1 MIWFTVSALY
11 IDFYVVGRA
20 AGLLFCLTT
29 ALTLGV
35 VHTYAAR
42 CYALLSPARAAG
54 CVAGLSSAMR
64 GGAWDRLREIVV
76 ASDTCS
82 ATRCCARKS
91 NSMYFSGGVNS
102 FLHTYAALHWYNT
115 LCVLQRMCERPFG
128 FHGWFLCTAHC
139 LGPVMR
145 SLETSVLCECIL
157 YAVTQKR
164 RNRWPLLSDKT
175 SRCFIVQW
183 SDTLTL

>member
-76 ASDTCS
+76 ASDTCC

-91 NSMYFSGGVNS
+91 NSMYFSGGVKFS
-102 FLHTYAALHWYNT
+102 SHIRCAALVQHP
-115 LCVLQRMCERPFG
+115 LCFTAYVWTALWFPRLVFMHSSLSWPSDAFTWNIRTVRMYIV
-128 FHGWFLCTAHC
+128 HGDA
-139 LGPVMR
+139 
-145 SLETSVLCECIL
+145 EKAE
-157 YAVTQKR
+157 
-164 RNRWPLLSDKT
+164 PLALVK
-175 SRCFIVQW
+175 W
-183 SDTLTL
+183 